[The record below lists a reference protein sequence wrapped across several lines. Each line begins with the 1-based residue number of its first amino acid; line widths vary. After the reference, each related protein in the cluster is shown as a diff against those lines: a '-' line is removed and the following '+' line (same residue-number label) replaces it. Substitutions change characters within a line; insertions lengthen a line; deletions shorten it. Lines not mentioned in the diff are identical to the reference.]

1 MNQKLKYYNV
11 DNLKPVIEDYKKW
24 GIHQLYNDHKEF
36 TKDITWKTIDLI
48 FEQNSLKQIKELIAK
63 TYYNEKIRLKTDPY
77 KIDPKDEKSFWGSVK
92 KRLTRISIGES
103 IDEENDLK
111 VLVEEIIHR
120 YANEILGGFK
130 YKTYKFAQRMI
141 PTLLRR
147 LLNSASARN
156 LGRFYSN
163 KYVLSERLFYAGH
176 IDLIRSI
183 AAKTTLVFVP
193 THFSNLDSMLVG
205 WTINSIGVPPVTYGA
220 GLNLFKTRILAHY
233 ISRLGAYK
241 LDRRKKNDLYLHTL
255 KMYSQRLIEE
265 NCNSLFFPGGTRA
278 RSGAL
283 ETRFKL
289 GLLGTVVEAQFE
301 NCKKGNA
308 DFTKIVLVP
317 TTINYYFVLE
327 AKQLIEQHLKKSGKE
342 KYYLNNEDDIKGIST
357 VIKYIWNFFSTSSQ
371 TAVTFG
377 QPIDVFGNRINENLE
392 SIDKHGRI
400 ADIAAY
406 FKKEGAFVKDS
417 QRNMTYTQFL
427 GNHILQEFRRGTI
440 VFTSQLVAFVAYQ
453 MIKRMHPKLDLYDLL
468 RLPQDD
474 RIIPYEDFS
483 QHIYVL
489 VQHIKTV
496 AEKGEILIDPHV
508 LKTVDEVIE
517 HGIKNLGAYH
527 NKRPLKI
534 TDNGLLTSENMNL
547 LYYYHN
553 RLTGFEFEQH
563 IS

>member
-1 MNQKLKYYNV
+1 MSKKLTYYKI
-11 DNLKPVIEDYKKW
+11 DNIKPVVENYRQW
-24 GIHQLYNDHKEF
+24 GIHQLYNDKEEF
-36 TKDITWKTIDLI
+36 VKDVTWKTIDLI
-48 FEQNSLKQIKELIAK
+48 FEQNSLKQVKELIEK

-77 KIDPKDEKSFWGSVK
+77 KIDPKDEKLFWSSVK
-92 KRLTRISIGES
+92 KRLTNISIGES

-111 VLVEEIIHR
+111 VLTEEIIHR
-120 YANEILGGFK
+120 YAEEILGGFK
-130 YKTYKFAQRMI
+130 INTYKFAQRMI
-141 PTLLRR
+141 PRLLRR

-156 LGRFYSN
+156 FGRFYSN

-176 IDLIRSI
+176 IDLIRAI

-220 GLNLFKTRILAHY
+220 GLNLFKTRILAYY

-241 LDRRKKNDLYLHTL
+241 LDRRKKNDLYLNTL
-255 KMYSQRLIEE
+255 KMYSQLLIEE

-289 GLLGTVVEAQFE
+289 GLLGTVVEAQYE
-301 NCKKGNA
+301 NCKRGET

-327 AKQLIEQHLKKSGKE
+327 AKQLIEQHLKRTGKE
-342 KYYLNNEDDIKGIST
+342 KYYLNNESDIKGIST
-357 VIKYIWNFFSTSSQ
+357 VIQYIWKFFATSSQ

-377 QPIDVFGNRINENLE
+377 QPIDVFGNHINEQLE
-392 SIDKHGRI
+392 SIDKHGRVANI
-400 ADIAAY
+400 ADY
-406 FKKEGAFVKDS
+406 FKREGAFVKDS

-427 GNHILQEFRRGTI
+427 GEHILREFRRGTI
-440 VFTSQLVAFVAYQ
+440 VFTSQIVAFVGYQ
-453 MIKRMHPKLDLYDLL
+453 MIKRMHRKLDLYDLL
-468 RLPQDD
+468 RLPEDD
-474 RIIPYEDFS
+474 RVISYEDFS
-483 QHIYVL
+483 QNIYKL
-489 VQHIKTV
+489 IIHIKAI
-496 AEKGEILIDPHV
+496 AEQGEILIDPNV

-517 HGIKNLGAYH
+517 HGIRNLGAYH

-534 TDNGLLTSENMNL
+534 NEKGLLTSENMNL
-547 LYYYHN
+547 LFYYHN
-553 RLTGFEFEQH
+553 RLSGFEFEQH

>member
-1 MNQKLKYYNV
+1 LKTIANGVFINYIMTIKN
-11 DNLKPVIEDYKKW
+11 
-24 GIHQLYNDHKEF
+24 
-36 TKDITWKTIDLI
+36 TWKTIDLI
-48 FEQNSLKQIKELIAK
+48 FEQNSLKQVKELIAK

-77 KIDPKDEKSFWGSVK
+77 KIDPKDEKPFWSSVK

-111 VLVEEIIHR
+111 VLVEEIISR

-156 LGRFYSN
+156 FGRFYSN

-265 NCNSLFFPGGTRA
+265 DCNSLFFPGGTRA

-289 GLLGTVVEAQFE
+289 GLLGTVVEAH
-301 NCKKGNA
+301 
-308 DFTKIVLVP
+308 D
-317 TTINYYFVLE
+317 
-327 AKQLIEQHLKKSGKE
+327 
-342 KYYLNNEDDIKGIST
+342 
-357 VIKYIWNFFSTSSQ
+357 
-371 TAVTFG
+371 
-377 QPIDVFGNRINENLE
+377 
-392 SIDKHGRI
+392 
-400 ADIAAY
+400 
-406 FKKEGAFVKDS
+406 
-417 QRNMTYTQFL
+417 
-427 GNHILQEFRRGTI
+427 
-440 VFTSQLVAFVAYQ
+440 
-453 MIKRMHPKLDLYDLL
+453 
-468 RLPQDD
+468 
-474 RIIPYEDFS
+474 
-483 QHIYVL
+483 
-489 VQHIKTV
+489 
-496 AEKGEILIDPHV
+496 
-508 LKTVDEVIE
+508 
-517 HGIKNLGAYH
+517 
-527 NKRPLKI
+527 
-534 TDNGLLTSENMNL
+534 
-547 LYYYHN
+547 
-553 RLTGFEFEQH
+553 
-563 IS
+563 